1 MGATLATVSNI
12 TKEVYGPRIV
22 DQLENEI
29 VLTKRIEKSSAG
41 VTSDVGGK
49 YVTFPLKVRRNNGIG
64 YRNELEQLQAPGQ
77 QGYASVRVPLRYGYG
92 RVHLSGQTMELV
104 NDNSNAFATAIS
116 EEMTGLKEDI
126 KKDTNRILWGDG
138 LGVCATVDTA
148 AGPVNTI
155 SVGTGSA
162 DLHWL
167 DLDMQIDILSS
178 DGATTK
184 ASNRKITAINDSTGD
199 ITIDGA
205 AATVAVGDII
215 TRTGNYG
222 REPNGLTSLVKA
234 SGALFNLDP
243 ATEPKWKS
251 LEDNTGGAIS
261 ESKMTKMC
269 DDLRSNGG
277 RPSLITTDLA
287 SRRSYV
293 AGLQS
298 NRRIVNTRDFSGGFT
313 GVAFAYDEDIPVVT
327 DIDAPAGKMWFLREE
342 DFTVY
347 QSGDWAWEDRDGSTW
362 KWVVDYDAYQAL
374 MKKYWEFGLKRR
386 NTQGV
391 MTGITPG

>member
-41 VTSDVGGK
+41 VSSDVGGK

-104 NDNSNAFATAIS
+104 NENSNAFATAIS
-116 EEMTGLKEDI
+116 EEMTGLKDDL
-126 KKDTNRILWGDG
+126 KKDTNRILWGN
-138 LGVCATVDTA
+138 GVGVLATVDTA
-148 AGPVNTI
+148 GAGVNTV
-155 SVGTGSA
+155 SVGTDSTSV
-162 DLHWL
+162 HWL
-167 DLDMQIDILSS
+167 DLDMQVDILSS
-178 DGATTK
+178 DGTTVR
-184 ASNRKITAINDSTGD
+184 ASNRKITAINDSNGGFTF
-199 ITIDGA
+199 DGA
-205 AATVAVGDII
+205 VATVSVGDIVV
-215 TRTGNYG
+215 RTGNYG
-222 REPNGLTSLVKA
+222 REPNGLSSLVKA

-251 LEDNTGGAIS
+251 LEDNSGGALS
-261 ESKMTKMC
+261 ESKMIKMC
-269 DDLRSNGG
+269 DDLRGHGG
-277 RPSLITTDLA
+277 RPSVIMSDLG
-287 SRRSYV
+287 SRRAYFN
-293 AGLQS
+293 LLTTQRRFTKTQS
-298 NRRIVNTRDFSGGFT
+298 FDGGFT
-313 GVAFAYDEDIPVVT
+313 GLAFSYDEDIPMVT

-347 QSGDWAWEDRDGSTW
+347 HSNDWSWEDRDGSTW

-374 MKKYWEFGLKRR
+374 MKKYWEFAIKRR

-391 MTGITPG
+391 MTGITAG